1 MRIWFSFI
9 VFIISAPSVAYAD
22 NLPRYDLAVS
32 FDVAASKISGVSKI
46 TITKGRELYFRRG
59 PLDIRYI
66 KINDEHVEFE
76 QRQDIFGLTP
86 DHDGVM
92 EIGFEGTFHSSQGR
106 QRHDGIAANTID
118 SEGIS
123 LTGLWFPILEGLS
136 YYSLKASLPEGYEA
150 ISEAEEIT
158 RVLRDNTVEFQ
169 FDFPHPLD
177 SLNFIASQ
185 RYTIVRDRYKDVEI
199 LAYFFK
205 EDMKLAE
212 TYIEYTKKYLALYE
226 GLLNSFPY
234 KRFSIIENFLP
245 TGYSM
250 PTFTL
255 LGSSIVRLP
264 FIVETSLGHEILHQW
279 FGNHVYID
287 YDSGNWAEGLTTY
300 LSDHFYQVQQGK
312 GWEYRKQ
319 ILIDYG
325 NYVTPEA
332 DFPLREFTG
341 RMNHSTRAI
350 GYGKVAMLFHMLKVA
365 VGDKVFFQALN
376 DFIAAQRYRNASW
389 DDIRNSFQKYYDNN
403 LQGFFTQWLDR
414 TGLPQLTFE
423 NFLLIQTGRTFT
435 LSFDVNQDEKVFAI
449 TIPVSIYMSDETIQK
464 SITVTRKKQSF
475 DFELPGKPSKIVFDE
490 NYDVAR
496 SLSRDEMP
504 HVIAALSGEL
514 QVVVLPEKNS
524 DRYDG
529 VIQEF
534 QDKGARIMHAADIT
548 NEDLKNHALIILGHD
563 NPVIGR
569 LYGNVPPENA
579 GFSIRIL
586 ENPWNRDKVTGIIS
600 GESREEIDT
609 AFYKVSHYG
618 KYSTLLFNQGKN
630 IAKEIEETNRGVTME
645 LYREPYAINLAKIE
659 TLTNVIDGV
668 SKSKIVYV
676 GEMHDVFAHH
686 AVQLDIIAGL
696 HRKNSNI
703 AIGMEM
709 FQRPYQD
716 TLDRYT
722 DGSMDEKEFLKR
734 SEYFER
740 WGFDYNLYKPILDF
754 AKAEKI
760 PVIALNMDREIIRKV
775 SKNGIDALEQEER
788 ALIPEGMD
796 FTDREYRER
805 LHEVFKHHANNEEK
819 EFDNFY
825 TSQLIWDETMSLSID
840 EFLQDRPDYQ
850 IVVIAGTGHLQ
861 YGSGIPKRTF
871 RRNGHN
877 YSIVLIDT
885 DAEKGIADY
894 VVYPKPVEGITTPK
908 LMVFLKEVEDK
919 GLSISGFPEN
929 SVSEEAGLD
938 IGDLILFVDD
948 VEVTGIDDIRIH
960 LLYKRK
966 GDVVKV
972 RILRSEEDSEQ
983 EFVFDVTL

>member
-9 VFIISAPSVAYAD
+9 AFIISAASVAYAD

-66 KINDEHVEFE
+66 KINDQHVEFE

-150 ISEAEEIT
+150 ISEAEKIT

-177 SLNFIASQ
+177 SINFIASQ
-185 RYTIVRDRYKDVEI
+185 RYTIVKDRYKDVEI

-205 EDMKLAE
+205 EDMILVE

-403 LQGFFTQWLDR
+403 LQGFFTQWLDS

-423 NFLLIQTGRTFT
+423 NFVLIQTGRTFT

-449 TIPVSIYMSDETIQK
+449 SIPVSIYMSDE
-464 SITVTRKKQSF
+464 
-475 DFELPGKPSKIVFDE
+475 
-490 NYDVAR
+490 
-496 SLSRDEMP
+496 
-504 HVIAALSGEL
+504 
-514 QVVVLPEKNS
+514 
-524 DRYDG
+524 
-529 VIQEF
+529 
-534 QDKGARIMHAADIT
+534 
-548 NEDLKNHALIILGHD
+548 
-563 NPVIGR
+563 
-569 LYGNVPPENA
+569 
-579 GFSIRIL
+579 
-586 ENPWNRDKVTGIIS
+586 
-600 GESREEIDT
+600 
-609 AFYKVSHYG
+609 
-618 KYSTLLFNQGKN
+618 
-630 IAKEIEETNRGVTME
+630 
-645 LYREPYAINLAKIE
+645 
-659 TLTNVIDGV
+659 
-668 SKSKIVYV
+668 
-676 GEMHDVFAHH
+676 
-686 AVQLDIIAGL
+686 
-696 HRKNSNI
+696 
-703 AIGMEM
+703 
-709 FQRPYQD
+709 
-716 TLDRYT
+716 
-722 DGSMDEKEFLKR
+722 
-734 SEYFER
+734 
-740 WGFDYNLYKPILDF
+740 
-754 AKAEKI
+754 
-760 PVIALNMDREIIRKV
+760 
-775 SKNGIDALEQEER
+775 
-788 ALIPEGMD
+788 
-796 FTDREYRER
+796 
-805 LHEVFKHHANNEEK
+805 
-819 EFDNFY
+819 
-825 TSQLIWDETMSLSID
+825 
-840 EFLQDRPDYQ
+840 
-850 IVVIAGTGHLQ
+850 
-861 YGSGIPKRTF
+861 
-871 RRNGHN
+871 
-877 YSIVLIDT
+877 
-885 DAEKGIADY
+885 
-894 VVYPKPVEGITTPK
+894 
-908 LMVFLKEVEDK
+908 
-919 GLSISGFPEN
+919 
-929 SVSEEAGLD
+929 
-938 IGDLILFVDD
+938 
-948 VEVTGIDDIRIH
+948 
-960 LLYKRK
+960 
-966 GDVVKV
+966 
-972 RILRSEEDSEQ
+972 
-983 EFVFDVTL
+983 